1 MKIRGRGKTEK
12 SADDTANKTVESRVY
27 IKVNMK
33 TSNGHYVLI
42 TGTQHITLLISD
54 VRIRGIT
61 MIRVRSQRE

>member
-1 MKIRGRGKTEK
+1 MKKKIRKKNTCERRNGGINGEMKIRGRGKTEK

-42 TGTQHITLLISD
+42 TGT
-54 VRIRGIT
+54 
-61 MIRVRSQRE
+61 